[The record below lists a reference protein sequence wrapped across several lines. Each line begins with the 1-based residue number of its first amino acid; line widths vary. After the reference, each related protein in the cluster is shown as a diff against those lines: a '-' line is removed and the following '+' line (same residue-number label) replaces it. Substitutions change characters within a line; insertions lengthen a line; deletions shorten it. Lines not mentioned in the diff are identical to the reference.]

1 MARHATLDLEKGTLV
16 SNQTIQTITIA
27 AIAVCFGLIVV
38 SLARRGLLS
47 FRYTIGWLVLLGVGV
62 ISSVLTPLVRPI
74 AETIGTTE
82 GVVVSAAAIAVLLAI
97 CIQLSISVSGLQKQI
112 RSLAEH
118 IAILE
123 SDEAS
128 A

>member
-1 MARHATLDLEKGTLV
+1 MERHATLDLEKGKLV

-27 AIAVCFGLIVV
+27 AIAVCFGLIVI
-38 SLARRGLLS
+38 SLARRGRLS
-47 FRYTIGWLVLLGVGV
+47 FRYTIGWLVLLGIGA

-74 AETIGTTE
+74 ADTIGTTE
-82 GVVVSAAAIAVLLAI
+82 GVVVSAVAVAVLLAI

-112 RSLAEH
+112 QLLAEH

-123 SDEAS
+123 SDES
-128 A
+128 RD